1 MPSRL
6 AGDGRVLLVDD
17 DATVRRF
24 FVRALTRAGF
34 EVVEAHD
41 GPDGMAR
48 IAEHLPSVVVLD
60 NRMPG
65 MSGLDVLDELRR
77 DPHTQ
82 TLPVILV
89 TAQGEIEERV
99 VGLGAGASDYVT
111 KPVHP
116 DELVARVR
124 AQLRG
129 QVAWR
134 DAIERAWRDRA
145 AVVER
150 LGAIDSSA
158 PAAALADIVCEALL
172 DLPGTDAAAL
182 LRFEGHDVSVLANA
196 AARPWRQAR
205 CSRPSSASWCN
216 GALAPGPGPTRP
228 RCIPTPR
235 SPGGRSCPRSRP

>member
-24 FVRALTRAGF
+24 FLRALTRAGF

-89 TAQGEIEERV
+89 TAQGEIQERV
-99 VGLGAGASDYVT
+99 VGLGAGANDYVT

-134 DAIERAWRDRA
+134 EAIERAWHDRA

-150 LGAIDSSA
+150 LGAIDTSA
-158 PAAALADIVCEALL
+158 PPAALADVVCEALL

-182 LRFEGHDVSVLANA
+182 MRFEGHDVSVLAQRG
-196 AARPWRQAR
+196 ARQWLRAR
-205 CSRPSSASWCN
+205 CSRRSSASWSN
-216 GALAPGPGPTRP
+216 GALVPDRGPTRP
-228 RCIPTPR
+228 RCTPTPLLPAARSCRR
-235 SPGGRSCPRSRP
+235 SPL